1 MSWWK
6 MRPDCYVF
14 NVRDGTTD
22 DCFLVGKDGALRSR
36 VITTNGIEITVA
48 NTFISKNPADMK
60 RLRMAWESVQAK
72 KQKESTTN

>member
-1 MSWWK
+1 